1 MKKATNLKVRIDD
14 DMKEDIL
21 DFCKK
26 SGVTQSEFIRNLIK
40 QKSIKN
46 IKIFSGE
53 EKKVFEEINLSLKKI
68 GTNFNQIAH
77 FLNLEHLKSFD
88 NFKSIEDVIIIDKL
102 KDSQINSI
110 KNDLQFLD
118 QKLLLLNHKLE
129 NNYERKT

>member
-40 QKSIKN
+40 QKNIKN
-46 IKIFSGE
+46 IKIYSGE